1 VQRCIGCTPGKG
13 LEEMKKY
20 ILSPLCSALI
30 VPGLGQVLNKRIL
43 KGLIMMGLI
52 FILFVMITVKL
63 ALLVMEAIKSKDI
76 YAINDLI
83 EIRSLN
89 GDLSSLWIMV
99 AFFVILWIYSIID
112 AFFDGLKVERQTKEN
127 PDEILSH

>member
-1 VQRCIGCTPGKG
+1 
-13 LEEMKKY
+13 MKKY
-20 ILSPLCSALI
+20 ILSPLCSAVI

-52 FILFVMITVKL
+52 FILFIMITVKL